1 VSAFLTARWGSDLT
15 ARGRAPRLGLDP
27 GLDSVLLADKGH
39 AIMSDAIRGQDDRS
53 TGAVVPRQMNA
64 ENSICCFLRRFL

>member
-1 VSAFLTARWGSDLT
+1 MCLPYLTARWGSDLN

-27 GLDSVLLADKGH
+27 VLLADKGQ

-53 TGAVVPRQMNA
+53 IGAVVPRQMNA